1 MNMRKGFFRF
11 ALVFSILAGTI
22 PLLCHEWFFDE
33 TEVDVTLPE
42 NWKRM
47 STQERLDSLDG
58 LLSRNEAF
66 FLLSKIKQFRIGSQ
80 LRKMIVGKKDQV
92 LRDGVKYS
100 LSFRYH
106 VGWVESGLLGLA
118 GFVSVWIIYGS
129 IRMAILLVPSLPMV
143 HFPSPRLSGWVE
155 SLNFPTWRKPTGLA
169 TVRITLFGFLALDE
183 RPKRPK
189 KPRAVWID

>member
-1 MNMRKGFFRF
+1 MRKGFFRF
-11 ALVFSILAGTI
+11 ALLFSILAGAI
-22 PLLCHEWFFDE
+22 PIVCHDWLFDNS
-33 TEVDVTLPE
+33 EVDITLPE

-47 STQERLDSLDG
+47 STQEKLDNLDE

-66 FLLSKIKQFRIGSQ
+66 FLLSKIKQLRIRSQ

-100 LSFRYH
+100 LRFRYH

-118 GFVSVWIIYGS
+118 GFASVWILYGS
-129 IRMAILLVPSLPMV
+129 IKMAILLVPSLPMV

-155 SLNFPTWRKPTGLA
+155 SLSFPTWRKATGLA

>member
-1 MNMRKGFFRF
+1 MGKGFFRSV
-11 ALVFSILAGTI
+11 LVFSILAGTI
-22 PLLCHEWFFDE
+22 PLLCHEWFFDK

-66 FLLSKIKQFRIGSQ
+66 FLLSKIKQLRIRGQ
-80 LRKMIVGKKDQV
+80 LRKMIVGKEDHV

-106 VGWVESGLLGLA
+106 VGWVESALLGLA
-118 GFVSVWIIYGS
+118 GFASVWIIYGS
-129 IRMAILLVPSLPMV
+129 VRTAILLVPSLPMV
-143 HFPSPRLSGWVE
+143 RFPSPRLSGWVE
-155 SLNFPTWRKPTGLA
+155 SLNFPTWREPTGLA
-169 TVRITLFGFLALDE
+169 TIRITLFGFLALDE
-183 RPKRPK
+183 RPQKPKRPQ
-189 KPRAVWID
+189 AAWID